1 MRDKSIIMT
10 RTKSNYIAIEQQ
22 EVDFASMVV
31 PEKGEC
37 NYKKF
42 RIPANKIDGKCVSR
56 NNLLSL
62 VLKLAIGRLS
72 MM

>member
-1 MRDKSIIMT
+1 VRDKSIIMT

-42 RIPANKIDGKCVSR
+42 RIPANKIDGKCAACQEIICF
-56 NNLLSL
+56 LFLF
-62 VLKLAIGRLS
+62 
-72 MM
+72 